1 MFSLVKGAIGS
12 IFNSSEK
19 EEKKKTVKIK

>member
-1 MFSLVKGAIGS
+1 MFSLILRAIGS